1 MSYSFDS
8 QELLTRLVKYAL
20 EGLVV
25 GIVAAILPSKSMS
38 VGDVVT
44 LGLVA
49 AAIFAVLDLVAPAIA
64 PSVRQGVGLGA
75 GFQLIGFPA

>member
-1 MSYSFDS
+1 MDTSFDT
-8 QELLTRLVKYAL
+8 QELITRLVKYAL

>member
-1 MSYSFDS
+1 MDYSFDT
-8 QELLTRLVKYAL
+8 QELIVRLVKYAL

-25 GIVAAILPSKSMS
+25 GIVAAILPSKTMA